1 MSKGSSWFERE
12 FLRLIHLRVR
22 SVDKRLN
29 MSTRFGFQVEGGAGH
44 TASLAV
50 KQVSNMI
57 GMGLTMEHQLTWWSE
72 RWGTPRRLS
81 SQEHG

>member
-1 MSKGSSWFERE
+1 MT
-12 FLRLIHLRVR
+12 
-22 SVDKRLN
+22 
-29 MSTRFGFQVEGGAGH
+29 TRFGFQVEGGAGRK
-44 TASLAV
+44 ASLTV

-57 GMGLTMEHQLTWWSE
+57 EMRLTMKHRLTWWSE